1 MTSRGHT
8 DPTPGPSTLARVRLL
23 DRNVLSLGAVS
34 FVADLSSE
42 LIYPIFPYFVTV
54 VLGAPVAVLGLI
66 EGVAEATA
74 SLSRYPFGRWSDTS
88 AKRKPFVLF
97 GYGLSALGKLLLALA
112 LVWPVALAGR
122 FVDRTGKGMRT
133 APRDALLAAR
143 VHDRDRGLA
152 FGLHRSLD
160 TLGAVLGPL
169 LALVLLHVGMSYRWI
184 FAVAVIPGVL
194 SVLVIVRYV
203 RERAPRRP
211 LAHIPACACHA
222 PRPSAGCS
230 PARSSSRPA
239 TRPTPSS
246 CSRPARSVTTP
257 AG

>member
-8 DPTPGPSTLARVRLL
+8 DPARGPSTLARVRLL

-42 LIYPIFPYFVTV
+42 LIYPIFPLFITA

-74 SLSRYPFGRWSDTS
+74 SLTRYPFGRWSDTA

-122 FVDRTGKGMRT
+122 FVDRAGKGMRT

-169 LALVLLHVGMSYRWI
+169 VALLLLHVGMSLPLDLRRGRH
-184 FAVAVIPGVL
+184 PG
-194 SVLVIVRYV
+194 
-203 RERAPRRP
+203 RR
-211 LAHIPACACHA
+211 
-222 PRPSAGCS
+222 
-230 PARSSSRPA
+230 
-239 TRPTPSS
+239 
-246 CSRPARSVTTP
+246 
-257 AG
+257 